1 MAPFPQFIL
10 IPVLSLLPCVLWLWY
25 FYSKSVYKRP
35 PLRLIAGTFLL
46 GSVSTVLALALN
58 LLGQSF
64 FLSLLGRSQLSHIL
78 VLFFV
83 VGPIEELVK
92 LLVVYVYAYRQP
104 EFDEPLDGVIYATAA
119 GLGFAA
125 VENVIYLSQN
135 SPLLV
140 LLRGPLSNPGHA
152 LFSSLW
158 GLSLSQ
164 AKAAPNITRQRLPII
179 ARGWLMASVL
189 HASFDTLLLAVSEN
203 VRLIFPLLLVA
214 MLALFIWV
222 RGRIRFH
229 SETSPHREG
238 TLQLQAV
245 TYCLQCGERGRAGEP
260 CASCGAVV
268 PQSGEV
274 RLCSVCSSL
283 QRPGASF
290 CSRCGANLALP
301 ANENLH
307 SRPHFVAVSSD
318 GDERIAYI
326 LNRQEILIGRTLNNA
341 FVIANPSVSKR
352 HARVVAKNGSYALY
366 DLGSSNGTFINGK
379 RVIEAELQD
388 GCEVRFG
395 RATFV
400 FRAHRGRRVEITD
413 AHR

>member
-1 MAPFPQFIL
+1 MSPFPQFIL
-10 IPVLSLLPCVLWLWY
+10 IPILSLLPCVLWLWY
-25 FYSKSVYKRP
+25 FSSKSVYKRP
-35 PLRLIAGTFLL
+35 PLRLLAGTFML
-46 GSVSTVLALALN
+46 GSVSTVFALALN

-64 FLSLLGRSQLSHIL
+64 FHKLMGRSQLSHIL
-78 VLFFV
+78 VIFLV
-83 VGPIEELVK
+83 VGPVEELVK
-92 LLVVYVYAYRQP
+92 LLMVYVYAYRQP
-104 EFDEPLDGVIYATAA
+104 EFDEPLDGVIYSTAA

-125 VENVIYLSQN
+125 VENVIYLSQS

-179 ARGWLMASVL
+179 ARGWLAASLL

-203 VRLIFPLLLVA
+203 VLIVFPMLLAA
-214 MLALFIWV
+214 MLALFLWV
-222 RGRIRFH
+222 RARIRFH

-238 TLQLQAV
+238 TLQMQAV
-245 TYCLQCGERGRAGEP
+245 AYCMECGERGKPGEP
-260 CASCGAVV
+260 CANCGAIV
-268 PQSGEV
+268 PQPGEV
-274 RLCSVCSSL
+274 RLCSVCSAL
-283 QRPGASF
+283 QLPGASL
-290 CSRCGANLALP
+290 CGRCGANLALP

-307 SRPHFVAVSSD
+307 SRPHFVTVSPD
-318 GDERIAYI
+318 GDEQIAYI

-341 FVIANPSVSKR
+341 FVIVNPSVSKR
-352 HARVVAKNGSYALY
+352 HARIVAENGGYALY

-379 RVIEAELQD
+379 RVTEAKLQD

-395 RATFV
+395 RAAFV
-400 FRAHRGRRVEITD
+400 FRAHRKRAE
-413 AHR
+413 A